1 MYVHVYT
8 SDGYCNAGSLATEG
22 QHQNKRVLAESSA
35 IGQTTP
41 PHMDLN
47 GELYQLFPSVY
58 RLLQYPFHK
67 TLQKLTD

>member
-41 PHMDLN
+41 PPH
-47 GELYQLFPSVY
+47 GSKRRIVSIVSFS
-58 RLLQYPFHK
+58 LQVIVIPIS
-67 TLQKLTD
+67 